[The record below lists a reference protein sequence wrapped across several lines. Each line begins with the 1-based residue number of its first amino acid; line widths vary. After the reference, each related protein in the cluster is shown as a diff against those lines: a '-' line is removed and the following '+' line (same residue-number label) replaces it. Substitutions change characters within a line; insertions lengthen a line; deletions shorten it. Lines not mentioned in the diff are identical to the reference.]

1 MIKRVSLFKNSFC
14 AIIALL
20 LLACSTEEDYKSPLN
35 DITIG
40 DVSFDYAADSYLLD
54 VKDVHINDCVFSVSE
69 PWCSVSVMK
78 SSLLIKC
85 EENNTIQERNAIVS
99 ITDPRDNTS
108 LSFRVIQK
116 LNTSLLN
123 KIQSFELVSK
133 SGKEYKSFLI
143 TDCVIHVVVS
153 PKESLDKMRVR
164 IANTGKKC
172 LVDGEESWEQ
182 KYYDFSDFTK
192 PHSVSLIS
200 EKGDIYK
207 WEITVYDLP
216 VITIVTPDSLP
227 ILSKT
232 ERKEGCALCLI
243 NQDGSVDSLGTA
255 GIKGRGNS
263 SWLEPKKPY
272 NVKLDKK
279 SAILGM
285 NKSKHWI
292 LLANTKYD
300 RSQLHNDVAFK
311 IASLTDFSWCQQG
324 EFVELILNGQH
335 KGLYYLC
342 EKIRIES
349 GKIDI
354 SEMMPTDT
362 IGDALTGGYLL
373 EGVIEET
380 GDMIFQTDYFN
391 HTGADFQYNL
401 SWEISEPEGNVPN
414 AQKIYIKNKLNQLEG
429 LITNE
434 STLFSGE
441 YRDLLDIESAINWWL
456 VENLCVNEESS
467 RTKNMILY
475 KDRDSS
481 PSGGKFTVGP
491 PWDFDA
497 WSFEMGGGKWLPCS
511 TAWCYSGL
519 LKDPFILKRIK
530 EKWAEYYDT
539 WKSIIPDYIDSQAA
553 KIRKSALRN
562 ELLWPD
568 WPFSQYNFEQH
579 AVLMREAF
587 SAQLEWMNSYVQNL

>member
-1 MIKRVSLFKNSFC
+1 M
-14 AIIALL
+14 LL
-20 LLACSTEEDYKSPLN
+20 LLVCCTEEDYKSPLK
-35 DITIG
+35 DIS
-40 DVSFDYAADSYLLD
+40 VSDISFGYSADSCL
-54 VKDVHINDCVFSVSE
+54 INIKNARYSDYVFTVSE
-69 PWCSVSVMK
+69 SWCTVYIIE
-78 SSLLIKC
+78 SSLFVKC
-85 EENNTIQERNAIVS
+85 TENNTIEDRNAMVT
-99 ITDPRDNTS
+99 ITDPRDNTM
-108 LSFRVIQK
+108 LTIRVAQK
-116 LNTSLLN
+116 MNTTLLN
-123 KIQSFELVSK
+123 RINTFEIVSE
-133 SGKEYKSFLI
+133 SGKSYKSFLI
-143 TDCVIHVVVS
+143 TDSVVHVVV
-153 PKESLDKMRVR
+153 PPTEYFNKMWIRVGH
-164 IANTGKKC
+164 TGKSVM
-172 LVDGEESWEQ
+172 VDDESTWEQ
-182 KYYDFSDFTK
+182 KSYDFSDFTK
-192 PHSVSLIS
+192 PHSVSIIS
-200 EKGDIYK
+200 EEGDVYK

-292 LLANTKYD
+292 LLANAKYD
-300 RSQLHNDVAFK
+300 RSLLHNDVAFK

-391 HTGADFQYNL
+391 HTGAEFQYNL

-434 STLFSGE
+434 STLLSGE

-497 WSFEMGGGKWLPCS
+497 WSFELGGAKWLPCG
-511 TAWCYSGL
+511 TTWCYSGL
-519 LKDPFILKRIK
+519 LNDPYFVNRIK
-530 EKWAEYYDT
+530 EKWAEYYDA
-539 WKSIIPDYIDSQAA
+539 WKSIIPDYIDYQSA
-553 KIRKSALRN
+553 KIRRSALRN

-568 WPFSQYNFEQH
+568 WPFSDNTFEQH
-579 AVLMREAF
+579 VELMKEAF
-587 SAQLEWMNSYVQNL
+587 SNQLEWMNSYVCNH